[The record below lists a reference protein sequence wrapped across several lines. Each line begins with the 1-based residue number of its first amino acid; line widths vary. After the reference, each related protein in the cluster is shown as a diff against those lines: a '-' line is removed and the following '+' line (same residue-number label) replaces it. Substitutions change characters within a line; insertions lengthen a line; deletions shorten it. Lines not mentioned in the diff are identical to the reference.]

1 MTREPNLALEDAHSL
16 LQGAA
21 EYVELTAAREE
32 VQARVVMLARR
43 LTRDWKLTDEEAV
56 RVAGEIAVR
65 ALMAPGGDGHGR

>member
-1 MTREPNLALEDAHSL
+1 MTPEPNLALEDAHAL

-43 LTRDWKLTDEEAV
+43 LTRDWKLMT
-56 RVAGEIAVR
+56 
-65 ALMAPGGDGHGR
+65 